1 MILDIKKIMVAGA
14 DRQMTFKDVL
24 TAAHM
29 AKATVKRIKDGEE
42 VTMKTAGKLAAVLG
56 VSVAEL
62 LADQ

>member
-1 MILDIKKIMVAGA
+1 MVLDIKKIMVAGA
-14 DRQMTFKDVL
+14 DKRMTLTDVL

-29 AKATVKRIKDGEE
+29 SKHTVKRIKDGAE
-42 VTMKTAGKLAAVLG
+42 VTMKTAGKLADVLG